1 MNTKVQVD
9 RRSAVQSLAV
19 GVAAGFSSLAD
30 PRGSKGVFSK
40 WVPAMR
46 TKVCVSLVLLCLPF
60 STRAQDTPTFDEKT
74 ANRWALTAL
83 GVKHDKGAVS
93 ASLGALLAST
103 TQKAIRLPKG
113 ISLSELEGAFNALQ
127 PCRITHSHNDLSIT
141 AAEHYLYMRMRS
153 ADTGDKRYRELPA
166 KYLAMKKEKIAKGTV
181 KELQTTTQPVSPP
194 SEDVRRWGEL
204 GADHGAL
211 DYNRLTGN
219 AASDGVSAYLEGAL
233 FVLLPKYRV
242 PETRPCKLQLN

>member
-1 MNTKVQVD
+1 MEQ
-9 RRSAVQSLAV
+9 RSFLKTF
-19 GVAAGFSSLAD
+19 AGA
-30 PRGSKGVFSK
+30 PRGSRGALDM
-40 WVPAMR
+40 WAPAMR
-46 TKVCVSLVLLCLPF
+46 AKICVLLVLLYLPL
-60 STRAQDTPTFDEKT
+60 SPQAQDTPTFDEKT

-83 GVKHDKGAVS
+83 GIKHDRGAS
-93 ASLGALLAST
+93 AASLGTLLAST
-103 TQKAIRLPKG
+103 TQKAIKLPDG
-113 ISLSELEGAFNALQ
+113 ISFTELEGAFNALQ

-166 KYLAMKKEKIAKGTV
+166 KYLAKKKEKFADGTV
-181 KELQTTTQPVSPP
+181 KDLQTTPQPVSPP

-211 DYNRLTGN
+211 DYKRLTGN

-233 FVLLPKYRV
+233 FVLFPKYRV
-242 PETRPCKLQLN
+242 PETRSCNLQLN

>member
-1 MNTKVQVD
+1 MEQRSFQDGFVD
-9 RRSAVQSLAV
+9 AT
-19 GVAAGFSSLAD
+19 
-30 PRGSKGVFSK
+30 RGSRVALDICP
-40 WVPAMR
+40 PAMR
-46 TKVCVSLVLLCLPF
+46 AKVCASLVLLCLPL
-60 STRAQDTPTFDEKT
+60 STRAQDAPTFDEIN

-83 GVKHDKGAVS
+83 GVKHDKGAS
-93 ASLGALLAST
+93 AASLGILLSST

-113 ISLSELEGAFNALQ
+113 ISLTELEGAFNALQ
-127 PCRITHSHNDLSIT
+127 PCRITYSHNDLSIA

-166 KYLAMKKEKIAKGTV
+166 KYLAMKKEKIADGTV
-181 KELQTTTQPVSPP
+181 EELQTTSQPVSPP

-219 AASDGVSAYLEGAL
+219 AASDGVSAYVEGAR
-233 FVLLPKYRV
+233 FVLFAKYRV
-242 PETRPCKLQLN
+242 PETRPCNLQLN